1 MDNLDTQQPAGQPTN
16 SLNASN
22 HATTAAS
29 SMDVQA
35 ALMQLL
41 AQQQAPAGSP
51 PVPAGASAT
60 PTATPSTQQTAPA
73 QPTAPQAAPQQTTQQ
88 TTQQPAAQ
96 PTPAPNLPF
105 ELSTGTQAAIQVLGA
120 IGVDGGAVQQL
131 AHEALSTGQP
141 LNLAAFQQQFGNN
154 AAYALQA
161 AQSLLSDAQQFTQRV
176 QQEAYSK
183 VGGEQQWNQLTQQFK
198 ATAPHLHEAVQ
209 QLVNS
214 NQLDAAVALM
224 RSVVPQQGVMQPM
237 QGALQQQVAGG
248 VLQGLTQAQFIQAVQ
263 KLRTQYPNASFETGV
278 PGQLYNELM
287 NRRQAG
293 IQAGL

>member
-1 MDNLDTQQPAGQPTN
+1 MNNLDNQTSATGTTDQQSAGTAAQQSAGQTAELQQMLAQLLQNQQPQQTASATPATQPVVPQVPQQIAQPAAQTATQTATQQPAT
-16 SLNASN
+16 
-22 HATTAAS
+22 
-29 SMDVQA
+29 
-35 ALMQLL
+35 
-41 AQQQAPAGSP
+41 
-51 PVPAGASAT
+51 
-60 PTATPSTQQTAPA
+60 
-73 QPTAPQAAPQQTTQQ
+73 
-88 TTQQPAAQ
+88 
-96 PTPAPNLPF
+96 APNLPF

-120 IGVDGGAVQQL
+120 IGVDGDAVQNL
-131 AHEALSTGQP
+131 AQEALVSGQP

-214 NQLDAAVALM
+214 NQLDAAVTLM
-224 RSVVPQQGVMQPM
+224 RSVVPQQVMQPM

-248 VLQGLTQAQFIQAVQ
+248 VPQGLTQVQFIQAVQ

-278 PGQLYNELM
+278 AGQLYNELM

>member
-1 MDNLDTQQPAGQPTN
+1 MDNLDNQTPAQATGQTAGQSVVLPQTTQQPAGQSTE
-16 SLNASN
+16 L
-22 HATTAAS
+22 
-29 SMDVQA
+29 Q
-35 ALMQLL
+35 QLL
-41 AQQQAPAGSP
+41 TQLLQNQQHQTSPVGTIEAAPA
-51 PVPAGASAT
+51 
-60 PTATPSTQQTAPA
+60 APA
-73 QPTAPQAAPQQTTQQ
+73 A
-88 TTQQPAAQ
+88 PAAQ
-96 PTPAPNLPF
+96 PAPTPAPNLPF

-248 VLQGLTQAQFIQAVQ
+248 TPQGLTQGQFIQAVQ
-263 KLRTQYPNASFETGV
+263 KLREQYPNASFETGV
-278 PGQLYNELM
+278 AGQLYNELM

>member
-1 MDNLDTQQPAGQPTN
+1 MDNLDNQQSAGQPTD

-41 AQQQAPAGSP
+41 AQQANAGSP
-51 PVPAGASAT
+51 PAPAVASAT
-60 PTATPSTQQTAPA
+60 PTATSSPQQTAPT
-73 QPTAPQAAPQQTTQQ
+73 QPTAPQAIQQ

-248 VLQGLTQAQFIQAVQ
+248 TPQGLTQAQFIQAVQ
-263 KLRTQYPNASFETGV
+263 KLRQQYPNASFETGV
-278 PGQLYNELM
+278 AGQLYNELM

>member
-1 MDNLDTQQPAGQPTN
+1 MDNLAQNTKSPEQTS

-22 HATTAAS
+22 HATTAGSPPAS

-51 PVPAGASAT
+51 PVPADASAT
-60 PTATPSTQQTAPA
+60 PTATPSPQQTASA
-73 QPTAPQAAPQQTTQQ
+73 QAVTQPVQTV
-88 TTQQPAAQ
+88 AS
-96 PTPAPNLPF
+96 TPAPNLPF

-120 IGVDGGAVQQL
+120 IGVDGNAVQQL

-248 VLQGLTQAQFIQAVQ
+248 TPQGLTQGQFIQAVQ
-263 KLRTQYPNASFETGV
+263 KLREQYPNASFETGV
-278 PGQLYNELM
+278 AGQLYNELM

>member
-1 MDNLDTQQPAGQPTN
+1 MDNLDNQTPAQATGQTAGQ
-16 SLNASN
+16 
-22 HATTAAS
+22 
-29 SMDVQA
+29 
-35 ALMQLL
+35 
-41 AQQQAPAGSP
+41 
-51 PVPAGASAT
+51 SAT
-60 PTATPSTQQTAPA
+60 
-73 QPTAPQAAPQQTTQQ
+73 QQTTQQ
-88 TTQQPAAQ
+88 TTQQPAGQSAELQQLLTQLLQNQQQTSPAGTTEAAPAATAAPAAQPAPAAAQ

-183 VGGEQQWNQLTQQFK
+183 VGGEQQWNQLVQQFK

-214 NQLDAAVALM
+214 NQLDAAVTLM
-224 RSVVPQQGVMQPM
+224 RSVVPQQVMQPM

-248 VLQGLTQAQFIQAVQ
+248 TPQGLTQAQFIQAVQ
-263 KLRTQYPNASFETGV
+263 KLRQQYPNASFETGV
-278 PGQLYNELM
+278 AGQLYNELM

>member
-1 MDNLDTQQPAGQPTN
+1 MDNLDNQTGQQTGQQTNQQTAGAAQQSAGQTAELQQMLAQLLQNQQP
-16 SLNASN
+16 
-22 HATTAAS
+22 
-29 SMDVQA
+29 
-35 ALMQLL
+35 
-41 AQQQAPAGSP
+41 
-51 PVPAGASAT
+51 
-60 PTATPSTQQTAPA
+60 QQTAPA
-73 QPTAPQAAPQQTTQQ
+73 TQPVVPQVPQAAPQQTAQPA
-88 TTQQPAAQ
+88 TTQQSAA
-96 PTPAPNLPF
+96 APNLGF

-120 IGVDGGAVQQL
+120 IGVDGNAVQNL
-131 AHEALSTGQP
+131 AQEALVSGQP
-141 LNLAAFQQQFGNN
+141 LNLAAFQQFGNN

-248 VLQGLTQAQFIQAVQ
+248 VPQGYTEAQFVQAVQ
-263 KLRTQYPNASFETGV
+263 KLREQYPNASFETGV
-278 PGQLYNELM
+278 PGMLYQELL
-287 NRRQAG
+287 NRRIAG
-293 IQAGL
+293 KQAGL

>member
-1 MDNLDTQQPAGQPTN
+1 MGNLDNQTPAGQTAGQ
-16 SLNASN
+16 STAS
-22 HATTAAS
+22 
-29 SMDVQA
+29 
-35 ALMQLL
+35 
-41 AQQQAPAGSP
+41 
-51 PVPAGASAT
+51 
-60 PTATPSTQQTAPA
+60 
-73 QPTAPQAAPQQTTQQ
+73 QQTTQQ
-88 TTQQPAAQ
+88 TTQQPAGQSAELQQLLTQLLQNQQQTSPAGTTEAAPAAPAAPAAQPEAAQ

-120 IGVDGGAVQQL
+120 IGVDGAAVQQL

-214 NQLDAAVALM
+214 NQLDAAVVLM

-237 QGALQQQVAGG
+237 QGVLQQQVAGG
-248 VLQGLTQAQFIQAVQ
+248 TPQGLTQGQFIQAVQ
-263 KLRTQYPNASFETGV
+263 KLREQYPNASFETGV
-278 PGQLYNELM
+278 AGQLYNELM

>member
-1 MDNLDTQQPAGQPTN
+1 MGNLDNQTPAGQ
-16 SLNASN
+16 
-22 HATTAAS
+22 TAG
-29 SMDVQA
+29 Q
-35 ALMQLL
+35 
-41 AQQQAPAGSP
+41 
-51 PVPAGASAT
+51 
-60 PTATPSTQQTAPA
+60 ST
-73 QPTAPQAAPQQTTQQ
+73 APQQTTQQ
-88 TTQQPAAQ
+88 TTQQTAGQSAELQQLLTQLLQNQQQTSPAGTTEAAPAAPAAQPAAQPAAAQ

-120 IGVDGGAVQQL
+120 IGVDGAAVQQL

-248 VLQGLTQAQFIQAVQ
+248 TPQGLTQTQFIQAVQ
-263 KLRTQYPNASFETGV
+263 KLRQQYPNASFETGV
-278 PGQLYNELM
+278 AGQLYNELM

-293 IQAGL
+293 IQAGI

>member
-1 MDNLDTQQPAGQPTN
+1 MDNLDNQQPTD

-73 QPTAPQAAPQQTTQQ
+73 QLTAPQAVPQAVPQAAQT
-88 TTQQPAAQ
+88 AAQ

-248 VLQGLTQAQFIQAVQ
+248 TPQGLTQAQFIQAVQ
-263 KLRTQYPNASFETGV
+263 KLRQQYPNASFETGV
-278 PGQLYNELM
+278 AGQLYNELM

>member
-1 MDNLDTQQPAGQPTN
+1 MDNLDNQQPAGQ
-16 SLNASN
+16 
-22 HATTAAS
+22 TAG
-29 SMDVQA
+29 Q
-35 ALMQLL
+35 
-41 AQQQAPAGSP
+41 
-51 PVPAGASAT
+51 
-60 PTATPSTQQTAPA
+60 ST
-73 QPTAPQAAPQQTTQQ
+73 APQQTTQQ
-88 TTQQPAAQ
+88 PVGQSAELQQLLTQLLQNQQQQTSPAGTTEAAPAAPAAPAAQPAPTAAQ

-105 ELSTGTQAAIQVLGA
+105 ELSTGTQAALQVLGA
-120 IGVDGGAVQQL
+120 IGVDGAAVQQL

-141 LNLAAFQQQFGNN
+141 LNLAAFQQQFSNN

-248 VLQGLTQAQFIQAVQ
+248 TPQGLTQGQFIQAVQ
-263 KLRTQYPNASFETGV
+263 KLRQQYPNASFETGV
-278 PGQLYNELM
+278 AGQLYNELL

>member
-1 MDNLDTQQPAGQPTN
+1 MDNLDQNTQTPEQTS

-22 HATTAAS
+22 HATTADSPSAS

-60 PTATPSTQQTAPA
+60 PTATPSPQQTASA
-73 QPTAPQAAPQQTTQQ
+73 QPTAPQQITQQ
-88 TTQQPAAQ
+88 TAAQ

-161 AQSLLSDAQQFTQRV
+161 AQSLLNDAQQFTQRV

-214 NQLDAAVALM
+214 NQLDAAVTLM

-248 VLQGLTQAQFIQAVQ
+248 APQGLTQSQFIQAVQ
-263 KLRTQYPNASFETGV
+263 KLREQYPNASFETGV
-278 PGQLYNELM
+278 AGQLYNELM

>member
-1 MDNLDTQQPAGQPTN
+1 MDNLDNQTGQQTAQQTNQQTAGQTAGQTAELQQMLAQLLQNQQP
-16 SLNASN
+16 
-22 HATTAAS
+22 
-29 SMDVQA
+29 
-35 ALMQLL
+35 
-41 AQQQAPAGSP
+41 
-51 PVPAGASAT
+51 
-60 PTATPSTQQTAPA
+60 QQTAPA
-73 QPTAPQAAPQQTTQQ
+73 TQPVVPQVPQVPQAAPQQTA
-88 TTQQPAAQ
+88 QPAATQ
-96 PTPAPNLPF
+96 QSAAAPNLGF

-120 IGVDGGAVQQL
+120 IGVDGNAVQNL
-131 AHEALSTGQP
+131 AQEALVSGQP

-224 RSVVPQQGVMQPM
+224 RSVVPQQVMQPM

-248 VLQGLTQAQFIQAVQ
+248 VPQGFTEAQFVQAVQ
-263 KLRTQYPNASFETGV
+263 KLRTQYPNASFETGTA
-278 PGQLYNELM
+278 GMLYQELL
-287 NRRQAG
+287 NRRIAG
-293 IQAGL
+293 KQAGL

>member
-1 MDNLDTQQPAGQPTN
+1 MGNLDNQQPAGQ
-16 SLNASN
+16 
-22 HATTAAS
+22 TAG
-29 SMDVQA
+29 Q
-35 ALMQLL
+35 
-41 AQQQAPAGSP
+41 
-51 PVPAGASAT
+51 
-60 PTATPSTQQTAPA
+60 ST
-73 QPTAPQAAPQQTTQQ
+73 APQQTTQQ
-88 TTQQPAAQ
+88 PVGQSAELQQLLTQLLQNQQQQTSPADTTEAAPAAPAAPTAQPAPTAAQ

-248 VLQGLTQAQFIQAVQ
+248 TPQGLTQGQFIQAVQ
-263 KLRTQYPNASFETGV
+263 KLRQQYPNASFETGV
-278 PGQLYNELM
+278 AGQLYNELM

>member
-1 MDNLDTQQPAGQPTN
+1 MDNLDNQTPAASTAASTAGTDQQPAQQSAGQ
-16 SLNASN
+16 
-22 HATTAAS
+22 TAELQQMLA
-29 SMDVQA
+29 
-35 ALMQLL
+35 QLL
-41 AQQQAPAGSP
+41 QQQQL
-51 PVPAGASAT
+51 
-60 PTATPSTQQTAPA
+60 QQTAPA
-73 QPTAPQAAPQQTTQQ
+73 ALAAQPVVPQVPQQIA
-88 TTQQPAAQ
+88 QPAAQ
-96 PTPAPNLPF
+96 PATQQPATVPNLPF

-120 IGVDGGAVQQL
+120 IGVDGNAVQNL
-131 AHEALSTGQP
+131 AQEALVSGQP

-214 NQLDAAVALM
+214 NQLDAAVTLM
-224 RSVVPQQGVMQPM
+224 RSVVPQQVMQPM

-248 VLQGLTQAQFIQAVQ
+248 VPQGLTQVQFIQAVQ

-278 PGQLYNELM
+278 AGQLYNELM

>member
-1 MDNLDTQQPAGQPTN
+1 MDNLDNQQSAGQPTN

-60 PTATPSTQQTAPA
+60 PTATPSTQQTAP
-73 QPTAPQAAPQQTTQQ
+73 PQAAPQQTAPQQ
-88 TTQQPAAQ
+88 TAQTAAQ

-105 ELSTGTQAAIQVLGA
+105 ELSTGTQAAIQVLDA

-154 AAYALQA
+154 ATYALQA

-214 NQLDAAVALM
+214 NQLDAAVTLM

-248 VLQGLTQAQFIQAVQ
+248 TPQGLTQTQFIQAVQ
-263 KLRTQYPNASFETGV
+263 KLRQQYPNASFETGV
-278 PGQLYNELM
+278 AGQLYSELM

>member
-1 MDNLDTQQPAGQPTN
+1 MDNLDNQAPQQPAGQ
-16 SLNASN
+16 
-22 HATTAAS
+22 TAGQTAELQQ
-29 SMDVQA
+29 MLA
-35 ALMQLL
+35 QLL
-41 AQQQAPAGSP
+41 QNQQ
-51 PVPAGASAT
+51 
-60 PTATPSTQQTAPA
+60 
-73 QPTAPQAAPQQTTQQ
+73 PQQTTPAAPAPATQSTPPAVQQ
-88 TTQQPAAQ
+88 PTQQPVQQPAQ
-96 PTPAPNLPF
+96 QPATQAVPNLGF

-120 IGVDGGAVQQL
+120 IGVDGNAVQNL
-131 AHEALSTGQP
+131 AQEALVSGQP

-214 NQLDAAVALM
+214 NQLDAAIALM

-248 VLQGLTQAQFIQAVQ
+248 VPQGFTEAQFVQAVQ
-263 KLRTQYPNASFETGV
+263 KLRTQYPNASFETGTA
-278 PGQLYNELM
+278 GMLYQELL
-287 NRRQAG
+287 NRRIAG
-293 IQAGL
+293 KQAGL